1 MSKEVNMSTGPPQP
15 GQPQVTVEMKQ
26 HGIIVRALY
35 FIFIGWWWGLVVA
48 FFGWFLYATVIGAP
62 LGIKVLNAVPGAISL
77 KGREKQLKLTQ
88 TQEGYEVTTERIEQR
103 RWWIRVLWY
112 PFGLVFSFFAILL
125 AWLLCVF
132 LITLPLG
139 IMLFNKVPAIASL
152 YRS

>member
-1 MSKEVNMSTGPPQP
+1 MSTGPSQP
-15 GQPQVTVEMKQ
+15 GRPTVVVEARR

-35 FIFIGWWWGLVVA
+35 FIFIGWWWGLMVA

-77 KGREKQLKLTQ
+77 KAREKDLKLRQ
-88 TQEGYEVTTERIEQR
+88 TPGGYQVTREKMPQR

-125 AWLLCVF
+125 AWLLCAILV
-132 LITLPLG
+132 TLPLG